1 GGRRPL
7 GRPSAPRPGGGGDA
21 RPPPRRPK
29 RVSTASRG
37 SGGAGRGPAE
47 GGGDG
52 GRGGSRIGG
61 GGDGTPDD
69 QEGRAGGQ
77 GVLGGGDAGL
87 VLVGRARGADARGDE
102 RDVRADLGA
111 DGRGL
116 LRGADEGLRARLDRQ
131 DRQPADG
138 VGRRAGEAEGGEVR
152 LAERRQHGHRGDLR
166 GGGRVDGG
174 ADHRGP
180 AGGVHGQV
188 GRLEARDRAGGAAHG
203 RRDVVQL
210 EVQED
215 LDAARAPHA
224 GDDVRPVPQVELQ
237 AHLDGGDV
245 RRDQGGPARG
255 RLQVGRVQR
264 DGDGGGHSISFSGS
278 SG

>member
-1 GGRRPL
+1 DGGDGGR
-7 GRPSAPRPGGGGDA
+7 A
-21 RPPPRRPK
+21 RPPPRRPG
-29 RVSTASRG
+29 RVGHGVPGG

-69 QEGRAGGQ
+69 QEVRAGGQ

-116 LRGADEGLRARLDRQ
+116 LRGADEGLRARLDGQ

-152 LAERRQHGHRGDLR
+152 LAERRQHG
-166 GGGRVDGG
+166 
-174 ADHRGP
+174 
-180 AGGVHGQV
+180 
-188 GRLEARDRAGGAAHG
+188 
-203 RRDVVQL
+203 
-210 EVQED
+210 
-215 LDAARAPHA
+215 
-224 GDDVRPVPQVELQ
+224 
-237 AHLDGGDV
+237 
-245 RRDQGGPARG
+245 
-255 RLQVGRVQR
+255 
-264 DGDGGGHSISFSGS
+264 
-278 SG
+278 